1 MREAASKGQLETGDM
16 RLEVPEE
23 QSSQGLP
30 DFSGDEGMPLDAY
43 AERHLLSVDEVWQ
56 KIRRGELLGR
66 MQQGRLLIFS
76 PETSEHPFADLPP
89 LPGSSDPGTRAA
101 GTAERNGSD
110 YLSLSGERG
119 QTPELALLLDHL
131 SLAKEENREILKLTE
146 QSMQR
151 VCAMSEQ
158 LVQMKDAVIQAKDA
172 ELAALKAQREMETT
186 QLREQLQAR
195 EHEIRRLRQHSE
207 DLEMLARTMASQ
219 AETHE

>member
-1 MREAASKGQLETGDM
+1 
-16 RLEVPEE
+16 
-23 QSSQGLP
+23 
-30 DFSGDEGMPLDAY
+30 
-43 AERHLLSVDEVWQ
+43 
-56 KIRRGELLGR
+56 
-66 MQQGRLLIFS
+66 MQQGRLLIYS
-76 PETSEHPFADLPP
+76 PAATEEPFADLPP
-89 LPGSSDPGTRAA
+89 LPGQGFAGARSSADAS
-101 GTAERNGSD
+101 ERTGAN

-151 VCAMSEQ
+151 VCAMSEA
-158 LVQMKDAVIQAKDA
+158 LVQMKDAVIQSKDA
-172 ELAALKAQREMETT
+172 ELAALKSERDMETA

-219 AETHE
+219 AQSHE